1 MKTRLI
7 TSAFLSALV
16 SIPALA
22 QHNQPDWSFTINVP
36 SAVMQQQ
43 QIQQQQPVVVV
54 PAPARQQPVVVAPA
68 PVQRPVVQ
76 VLPPIPQSND
86 WQERDHQW
94 RERDNFRNR
103 MLENNRQVSQI
114 INDRQDQQIDRIVE
128 GVKSGRIG
136 RDPFVML
143 MQNQKRLREVERT
156 YLSDGFWARDEY
168 EAMVRA
174 LDDED
179 RNIRRV
185 AMGRGYRGQ

>member
-7 TSAFLSALV
+7 ATALLSSLV
-16 SIPALA
+16 AIPALA
-22 QHNQPDWSFTINVP
+22 QHHQPDWSFTVNVP
-36 SAVMQQQ
+36 GAVMSQQQ
-43 QIQQQQPVVVV
+43 PPVVVV
-54 PAPARQQPVVVAPA
+54 PAPSRTQPAVVQAPA

-76 VLPPIPQSND
+76 VLPPVPQTND

-103 MLENNRQVSQI
+103 MLENNRQVAQI

-136 RDPFVML
+136 RDPFVAL
-143 MQNQKRLREVERT
+143 MQNQKRLREMERS

-174 LDDED
+174 LDDEE